1 MRSNG
6 IRDGIGDMMV
16 ALRRDLHRHPET
28 GWEVEQTAARIAQ
41 ALATVG
47 VDCRRIGGTGLVAD
61 LPAER
66 PGDAI
71 ALRADMDALPITEG
85 TGLAFRSVHPGV
97 MHACGHD
104 GHASA
109 LVGAAAI
116 LKRESLPV
124 PVRLIFQPAEEIA
137 EGALRLI
144 QEGVLEGVSRIF
156 GLHLDLGFGVGTIAV
171 PPGPVNASTDEFT
184 IRLRG
189 TGGHAARPHEATDPI
204 VAAGYL
210 LAQLQTVVSR
220 RVPSDE
226 PAVLTV
232 GTLRAGSAANVLA
245 EAAEI
250 TGTLRA
256 TSNATR
262 ALLIASVQDIA
273 DATAAAHGTPATV
286 TLAAGTPPVVNH
298 PGPTA
303 IARTAAERVVDP
315 DRVSTA
321 PLHNMGGED
330 FGFYLERVE
339 GCFVRIGAKIDDGQ
353 TRRAHAA
360 NFDFDERA
368 LEVGARY
375 LAAVAL
381 AAGADQV
388 LACA

>member
-1 MRSNG
+1 MS
-6 IRDGIGDMMV
+6 DGIFDMMV
-16 ALRRDLHRHPET
+16 ALRRDLHRHPEL
-28 GWEVEQTAARIAQ
+28 GWEVEQTAARIAR
-41 ALATVG
+41 ALATIG
-47 VDCRRIGGTGLVAD
+47 VDCRRIAGTGLIAD
-61 LPAER
+61 LPATSS
-66 PGDAI
+66 GGAI

-85 TGLAFRSVHPGV
+85 TDLAFRSAHAGV

-116 LKRESLPV
+116 LKREPLPV
-124 PVRLIFQPAEEIA
+124 PVRLVFQPAEETA
-137 EGALRLI
+137 EGASRLI
-144 QEGVLEGVSRIF
+144 EEGVLEGVSRIF

-184 IRLRG
+184 ILLAG

-220 RVPSDE
+220 RVPTDE
-226 PAVLTV
+226 PAVVTV

-245 EAAEI
+245 ESAEI
-250 TGTLRA
+250 AGTLRA
-256 TSNATR
+256 TSDSTR
-262 ALLIASVQDIA
+262 ALLIASLRDIA
-273 DATAAAHGTPATV
+273 DATAAAHGTPARV
-286 TLAAGTPPVVNH
+286 TLTAGTPPVVND
-298 PGPTA
+298 PASTA
-303 IARTAAERVVDP
+303 IAQTAAERVVGP
-315 DRVSTA
+315 DGVSTA

-339 GCFVRIGAKIDDGQ
+339 GCVARIGARIEDGRI
-353 TRRAHAA
+353 RRAHAA
-360 NFDFDERA
+360 TFDFDERA

-381 AAGADQV
+381 AAGAEQRRTHT
-388 LACA
+388 